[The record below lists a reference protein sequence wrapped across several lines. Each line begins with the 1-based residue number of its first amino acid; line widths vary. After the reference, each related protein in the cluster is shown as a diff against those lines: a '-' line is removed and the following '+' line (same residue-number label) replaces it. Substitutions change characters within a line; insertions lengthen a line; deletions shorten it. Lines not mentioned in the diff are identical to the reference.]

1 MLWNASDSAPAN
13 FDKQDPFMSTAYPTA
28 YNRSR
33 PSFLDSIGV
42 QRALPAQAPYGEP
55 PKTNNTLFSSSIS
68 ESSLPQPNQQPTHSN
83 VVDNFVITGRQEYTN
98 DKGLSGNS
106 IPPDSSPSKDETSP
120 LYGNQ
125 MFQNFTTHEKDDG
138 FATLE
143 QVRNTNHIFLLTAL
157 YSSVL

>member
-1 MLWNASDSAPAN
+1 
-13 FDKQDPFMSTAYPTA
+13 
-28 YNRSR
+28 
-33 PSFLDSIGV
+33 
-42 QRALPAQAPYGEP
+42 
-55 PKTNNTLFSSSIS
+55 
-68 ESSLPQPNQQPTHSN
+68 
-83 VVDNFVITGRQEYTN
+83 VDNFVITGRQEYTN

-143 QVRNTNHIFLLTAL
+143 QVRNTNHIFLLTVF
-157 YSSVL
+157 YSSVLQGSVCSLGYIFNSHMDQSCPSKFYSRNVSVLAFCIQKRMFTLCS